1 MDLNMDDIERPKESP
16 EQRAT
21 RMWGN
26 NDFTRRFLEEKRK
39 APPRPATKVIEVHS
53 TERPKADETT
63 KFERKFIK
71 DLRLMVEGHIRRNLL
86 EYKRALRARTHRL
99 KREKLKRLM
108 AQHGARHAQP

>member
-1 MDLNMDDIERPKESP
+1 MDDIERPKESP

-26 NDFTRRFLEEKRK
+26 NDLTKRFLEEKRK
-39 APPRPATKVIEVHS
+39 PPLQAATKVIEVLS

-71 DLRLMVEGHIRRNLL
+71 DLRAMLEGHTQRNLM
-86 EYKRALRARTHRL
+86 EYKRAIRARIHRL
-99 KREKLKRLM
+99 KKEKLKRLM
-108 AQHGARHAQP
+108 AQHGARHAQPR